1 MQIDDDMILES
12 LTVLP
17 YPEYF
22 VKKAVGLI
30 KDELEIP
37 VILSLD
43 ISNFKYFNEMYGFEE
58 GDKLIKRCVN
68 WYCHNNPD
76 CILAHRTYVD
86 HLVLLLDATY
96 MTREE
101 LRNRYTK
108 TNREFSDMIN
118 HEYPLSRIRIY
129 VGAYYVED
137 REESITTM
145 MDKAQYAR
153 RSIKLDYEKTIAFY
167 TEDMQVKTRTEAS
180 IIPMFLS
187 ALENNRISI
196 YLQPKFSIDE
206 QQLIGAEALSRIID
220 ENGKIIPPG
229 MYIDALEKSG
239 LICRL
244 DDYVVSKVIELQQK
258 WQASGK
264 ELIRVSVNLSRADF
278 WEPGFVEK
286 IDRQI
291 VKSGIPSE
299 YFEFELTE
307 TVFCENVSDITRQI
321 EFLRR
326 RGYKISMDDFGSG
339 YNSLHMLGKIP
350 VDIIKFDRGFV
361 LNCIPVEEGR
371 KIMKSL
377 VNTFQEINFK
387 VICEG
392 VENAEEERIVHECG
406 CNAVQGYFH
415 DKPLP
420 SDVFADKYLQNT

>member
-1 MQIDDDMILES
+1 MQLDDDMILES

-22 VKKAVGLI
+22 VRKAVGLI
-30 KDELEIP
+30 KNELEIP

-58 GDKLIKRCVN
+58 GDKLIKRCVD
-68 WYCHNNPD
+68 WFCHNNPD

-96 MTREE
+96 MTKEE
-101 LRNRYTK
+101 LFTRYSNM
-108 TNREFSDMIN
+108 NREFGDEIN
-118 HEYPLSRIRIY
+118 KEYPLSRIRIY

-137 REESITTM
+137 RDENITTM

-153 RSIKLDYEKTIAFY
+153 RSIKLDYDKTIAFY
-167 TEDMQVKTRTEAS
+167 NEDMMVRTRTEAS
-180 IIPMFLS
+180 IIPMFLA
-187 ALENNRISI
+187 ALDNERISI
-196 YLQPKFSIDE
+196 YIQPKFSIDE
-206 QQLIGAEALSRIID
+206 HKLIGGEALSRIID
-220 ENGKIIPPG
+220 EDGNIVPPG
-229 MYIDALEKSG
+229 MYIDTLEKSG
-239 LICRL
+239 LISKL
-244 DDYVVSKVIELQQK
+244 DEYVISKVIELQK
-258 WQASGK
+258 RWKSEGK
-264 ELIRVSVNLSRADF
+264 ELIRISMNLSRADF

-286 IDRQI
+286 IDKKI
-291 VKSGIPSE
+291 LASGISVE

-321 EFLRR
+321 EFLRK
-326 RGYKISMDDFGSG
+326 RGYTISMDDFGSG
-339 YNSLHMLGKIP
+339 YNSLHMLGRIP

-377 VNTFQEINFK
+377 VNTFREINFN
-387 VICEG
+387 VLCEG
-392 VENAEEERIVHECG
+392 VENAEEERVVHECG

-420 SDVFADKYLQNT
+420 HDVFAEKYL

>member
-22 VKKAVGLI
+22 AKKAVGLI

-37 VILSLD
+37 VFLSLD
-43 ISNFKYFNEMYGFEE
+43 ISNFKYFNEMYGFAE
-58 GDKLIKRCVN
+58 GDLLIKRCVD
-68 WYCHNNPD
+68 WFCHNNPD

-96 MTREE
+96 MTKEE
-101 LRNRYTK
+101 LMVRYNK
-108 TNREFSDMIN
+108 LNKDFSDMIN
-118 HEYPLSRIRIY
+118 HEYPQAHIRIY
-129 VGAYYVED
+129 VGVYYIED
-137 REESITTM
+137 RDESLTTM

-153 RSIKLDYEKTIAFY
+153 RSIKQDYEKSLALY
-167 TEDMQVKTRTEAS
+167 TEEMQIRTRTEAS

-187 ALENNRISI
+187 ALEDGRISI

-206 QQLIGAEALSRIID
+206 QKLIGAEALSRIID
-220 ENGKIIPPG
+220 EEGNIVPPG
-229 MYIDALEKSG
+229 MYIDILEKSG
-239 LICRL
+239 LISRL
-244 DDYVVSKVIELQQK
+244 DNYVVSKVIELQKQ
-258 WQASGK
+258 WLSEGK
-264 ELIRVSVNLSRADF
+264 DLIYISMNLSRVDF
-278 WEPGFVEK
+278 WEPEFVENLDRK
-286 IDRQI
+286 IVQ
-291 VKSGIPSE
+291 SGIPSK

-321 EFLRR
+321 DFLRR
-326 RGYKISMDDFGSG
+326 RGYMISMDDFGSG

-377 VNTFQEINFK
+377 VNTFREINFN

-392 VENAEEERIVHECG
+392 VESAEEEKIVRECG
-406 CNAVQGYFH
+406 CNAVQGYYH

-420 SDVFADKYLQNT
+420 SGVFADKYLT

>member
-22 VKKAVGLI
+22 AKKAVGLI

-43 ISNFKYFNEMYGFEE
+43 ISNFKYFNEMYGFAE
-58 GDKLIKRCVN
+58 GDLLIKRCVD
-68 WYCHNNPD
+68 WFCHNNPD

-96 MTREE
+96 MTKEE
-101 LRNRYTK
+101 LMVRYNK
-108 TNREFSDMIN
+108 LNKDFSDMIN
-118 HEYPLSRIRIY
+118 HEYPQAHIRIY
-129 VGAYYVED
+129 VGVYYIED
-137 REESITTM
+137 RDESLTTM

-153 RSIKLDYEKTIAFY
+153 RSIKQDYEKSLALY
-167 TEDMQVKTRTEAS
+167 TEEMQIRTRTEAS

-187 ALENNRISI
+187 ALEDGRISI

-206 QQLIGAEALSRIID
+206 QKLIGAEALSRIID
-220 ENGKIIPPG
+220 EEGNIVPPG
-229 MYIDALEKSG
+229 MYIDILEKSG
-239 LICRL
+239 LISRL
-244 DDYVVSKVIELQQK
+244 DNYVVSKVIELQKQ
-258 WQASGK
+258 WLSEGK
-264 ELIRVSVNLSRADF
+264 DLICISMNLSRVDF
-278 WEPGFVEK
+278 WEPEFVENLDRK
-286 IDRQI
+286 IVQ
-291 VKSGIPSE
+291 SGIPSK

-321 EFLRR
+321 DFLRR
-326 RGYKISMDDFGSG
+326 RGYMISMDDFGSG

-377 VNTFQEINFK
+377 VNTFREINFN

-392 VENAEEERIVHECG
+392 VESAEEEKIVRECG
-406 CNAVQGYFH
+406 CNAVQGYYH

-420 SDVFADKYLQNT
+420 SSVFADKYLT

>member
-43 ISNFKYFNEMYGFEE
+43 ISNFKYFNEMYGFAE
-58 GDKLIKRCVN
+58 GDLLIKRCVD
-68 WYCHNNPD
+68 WFCHNNPD

-96 MTREE
+96 MTKEE
-101 LRNRYTK
+101 LMVRYNK
-108 TNREFSDMIN
+108 LNKDFSNMIN
-118 HEYPLSRIRIY
+118 HEYPQAHIRIY
-129 VGAYYVED
+129 VGVYYIED
-137 REESITTM
+137 RDESLTTM

-153 RSIKLDYEKTIAFY
+153 RSIKQDYEKSLAFY
-167 TEDMQVKTRTEAS
+167 TEEMQIRTKTEAS

-187 ALENNRISI
+187 ALEDERISI

-206 QQLIGAEALSRIID
+206 QKLIGAEALSRIID
-220 ENGKIIPPG
+220 EEGNIVPPG
-229 MYIDALEKSG
+229 MYIDILEKSG
-239 LICRL
+239 LISRL
-244 DDYVVSKVIELQQK
+244 DNYVVSKVIELQKQ
-258 WQASGK
+258 WLSEGK
-264 ELIRVSVNLSRADF
+264 DLICISMNLSRADF
-278 WEPGFVEK
+278 WEPEFIENLDK
-286 IDRQI
+286 KI
-291 VKSGIPSE
+291 VKSGIPSK

-326 RGYKISMDDFGSG
+326 RGYMISMDDFGSG

-377 VNTFQEINFK
+377 VNTFREINFN

-392 VENAEEERIVHECG
+392 VESAEEEKIVHECG
-406 CNAVQGYFH
+406 CNAVQGYYH

-420 SDVFADKYLQNT
+420 SSVFADKYLQKQ

>member
-43 ISNFKYFNEMYGFEE
+43 ISNFKYFNEMYGFAE
-58 GDKLIKRCVN
+58 GDMLIKRCVD
-68 WYCHNNPD
+68 WFCHNNPD

-96 MTREE
+96 MTKEE
-101 LRNRYTK
+101 LWERYNKLNT
-108 TNREFSDMIN
+108 EFSDMIN
-118 HEYPLSRIRIY
+118 RQYPLARIRIY

-153 RSIKLDYEKTIAFY
+153 RSIKQDYEKNIAFY
-167 TEDMQVKTRTEAS
+167 TQEMQIRTKAEAS
-180 IIPMFLS
+180 VIPMFMS
-187 ALENNRISI
+187 ALENDRISI

-206 QQLIGAEALSRIID
+206 QKLIGAEALSRIID
-220 ENGKIIPPG
+220 EDGNVIPPG
-229 MYIDALEKSG
+229 MYIDVLEKSG
-239 LICRL
+239 LINKL
-244 DDYVVSKVIELQQK
+244 DEYVVSKVIDMQK
-258 WQASGK
+258 QWQREGR
-264 ELIRVSVNLSRADF
+264 ELIRISMNLSKIDF
-278 WEPGFVEK
+278 WEPGFIESLDRK
-286 IDRQI
+286 IADADI
-291 VKSGIPSE
+291 SPE

-307 TVFCENVSDITRQI
+307 TVFCEKVSDITRQI

-326 RGYKISMDDFGSG
+326 RGYTISMDDFGSG
-339 YNSLHMLGKIP
+339 YNSLHMLGRIP

-371 KIMKSL
+371 KIMRSL
-377 VNTFQEINFK
+377 VNTFQEINFS

-392 VENAEEERIVHECG
+392 IESAEEEKIVFECG
-406 CNAVQGYFH
+406 CNAVQGYYH

-420 SDVFADKYLQNT
+420 SGIFADKYL